1 MAKDDLFEELVPDD
15 DDETSF
21 GSDDTDFQETLASDS
36 TAGTPKDSDGGV
48 DDDTEAETLIGKKGD
63 DNYDSDFRETYAGE
77 PVRVPDRGPDPANET
92 TPEDAETF
100 MGDGPA
106 ETRASDSDLDA
117 TLDTPSPASGSLVPP
132 PVSSGA
138 LRPTKPSNT
147 RSPDKKK
154 PVKPPLPKAI
164 GKYRILKELGQ
175 GGMGSVYLAE
185 QEQPRRKVALKVIR
199 AGLVNEQ
206 LLRRFDAEAQLL
218 GRLSHPG
225 IGLIYEA
232 GTAITEAG
240 ETPYFAMEFI
250 DGVTLGQHI
259 KDNKLGTRARLE
271 LFSKVCDA
279 VQHAHAKGIIHRDLK
294 PANIMVDRTGQ
305 PKILDFGVARATDS
319 DVQTAT
325 QQTDVGQLIGT
336 EPYMSPEQVT
346 ADPGDLDTRS
356 DVYAL
361 GVIMYEL
368 LAGKLPYDLRK
379 KMLHDAVRIIRE
391 DEPTRLS
398 AINKVFRGDVET
410 IVQKSLEKGKER
422 RYQSANDLAADIR
435 RYLSDEPIQAR
446 PPSTKYQLQ
455 KFAKRN
461 KALVAGAAGVF
472 VALVV
477 GLIASTTFM
486 VRAMAAE
493 RQAEANFVEA
503 ETQRQLAQENLSEA
517 ETQRARAESSLAEA
531 ERQRVLAEEN
541 FVEAETQRERAL
553 QSFEQ
558 AESERVRA
566 VAAEQRASQRFTQ
579 VRTLARTFIFD
590 FHDQIQNLPGSI
602 PARELL
608 VSTASGYLDN
618 LVNDAGDDPTLQI
631 DIAAAYRKVG
641 DVQGLPGQP
650 NLGDTAGAMVSYTR
664 SLALLDALPEG
675 VGDPAALS
683 FERATVLNRIG
694 DIHAVTGRPDL
705 ALERHRE
712 ALGLREA
719 LARRAGSER
728 LSLAVTESLLAVG
741 RDLAALGDIEAA
753 AIETQR
759 AVGVRAQIA
768 SGDAASPSTR
778 RALALGHQ
786 QLAEIYIRTRD
797 FERALGALREARQ
810 IDADSLRDDAAN
822 ASARHGLARTY
833 ILIGDANIALGR
845 FTDAGDVYT
854 FARTISVDLA
864 RRDPDD
870 QLARA
875 GLASADLAI
884 GRMRAIKGEVPGA
897 LAAFRSAASEADSL
911 LAADPAN
918 LPIRNAASRAHE
930 SIGDMLGRLGERDDA
945 LVAYVAARDLIAPIH
960 AADANN
966 RDAARRLA
974 IATSKVGQTRD
985 ALGDAASALAEL
997 TAAHGLATAL
1007 ADVPGATGADLRLA
1021 ATCDY
1026 LLAALHGRLASVAT
1040 DPGVAAEQSAASRG
1054 FLIACAERFAALRD
1068 AGLLDAADADLPERL
1083 MEQAQG
1089 DPDAEA
1095 PDGTPSASAG
1105 G

>member
-21 GSDDTDFQETLASDS
+21 GSDETDFEETLASDS
-36 TAGTPKDSDGGV
+36 TAGVSKDGPGV
-48 DDDTEAETLIGKKGD
+48 DDDTEAETLIGKQGSE
-63 DNYDSDFRETYAGE
+63 NYDSDFRETYAGE
-77 PVRVPDRGPDPANET
+77 PIRVPDRGAVGDET
-92 TPEDAETF
+92 SSDDDETLAGA
-100 MGDGPA
+100 GDGQ
-106 ETRASDSDLDA
+106 TRASDSDLDA
-117 TLDTPSPASGSLVPP
+117 TLDTPSPSSGSLVPP
-132 PVSSGA
+132 PISSGA
-138 LRPTKPSNT
+138 LRPTKASTT
-147 RSPDKKK
+147 RAADKRK
-154 PVKPPLPKAI
+154 PAKPPLPKAI

-240 ETPYFAMEFI
+240 ETPYFAMEYI
-250 DGVTLGQHI
+250 DGVTLIQHV

-271 LFSKVCDA
+271 LFSRVCDA

-336 EPYMSPEQVT
+336 VPYMSPEQVT

-472 VALVV
+472 VALVI

-493 RQAEANFVEA
+493 RLAEANFVEA
-503 ETQRQLAQENLSEA
+503 ETQRQLAQENLTEA
-517 ETQRARAESSLAEA
+517 QTQRARAESSLAEV
-531 ERQRVLAEEN
+531 ERQRALAEAN
-541 FVEAETQRERAL
+541 FIEAETQRERAQ

-618 LVNDAGDDPTLQI
+618 LVSDAGDDPTLQI

-650 NLGDTAGAMVSYTR
+650 NLGDTAGAMQSYTR
-664 SLALLDALPEG
+664 SLSLLDTLPDG
-675 VGDPAALS
+675 VGDPAALRMQ
-683 FERATVLNRIG
+683 RATVLNRIG

-705 ALERHRE
+705 ALARHRE
-712 ALGLREA
+712 ALELREA
-719 LARRAGSER
+719 IAAGDDSAE
-728 LSLAVTESLLAVG
+728 LSLAVSESRLAVG
-741 RDLAALGDIEAA
+741 RDLAALGDLAGAA
-753 AIETQR
+753 AETQR
-759 AVGVRAQIA
+759 AVEARATLA
-768 SGDAASPSTR
+768 SAPKAPPSVL
-778 RALALGHQ
+778 RALAIGHQ
-786 QLAEIYIRTRD
+786 QLAEIHIRTRD
-797 FERALGALREARQ
+797 FERALAALREARQ
-810 IDADSLRDDAAN
+810 IDADAVRSDAAD
-822 ASARHGLARTY
+822 AAARHGLARTY

-845 FTDAGDVYT
+845 FADAGDVYT
-854 FARTISVDLA
+854 FARTISADLA

-897 LAAFRSAASEADSL
+897 LAAFRAAAAEAGAL

-918 LPIRNAASRAHE
+918 LPIRNAASLAQE

-945 LVAYVAARDLIAPIH
+945 LVAYAAARDLIAPVQ
-960 AADANN
+960 AGDSSN
-966 RDAARRLA
+966 REASRRLA
-974 IATSKVGQTRD
+974 ITRSKVGQTL
-985 ALGDAASALAEL
+985 AGLGDLASALDEL
-997 TAAHGLATAL
+997 GSAQTLAVAL
-1007 ADVPGATGADLRLA
+1007 ADA
-1021 ATCDY
+1021 AGSSASDRRFAAACDY
-1026 LLAALHGRLASVAT
+1026 LLGTLHARLASTTT
-1040 DPGVAAEQSAASRG
+1040 DPGLAAEHTAVSRAL
-1054 FLIACAERFAALRD
+1054 LIACAARFAELRED
-1068 AGLLDAADADLPERL
+1068 GLLSATDADLPERVIK
-1083 MEQAQG
+1083 QAEG
-1089 DPDAEA
+1089 PTNAVEPA
-1095 PDGTPSASAG
+1095 GSPAASAG
-1105 G
+1105 R

>member
-21 GSDDTDFQETLASDS
+21 GSDETDFQETLASDS
-36 TAGTPKDSDGGV
+36 TAGTPKESDGGV
-48 DDDTEAETLIGKKGD
+48 DDDTEAETLIGRQGE
-63 DNYDSDFRETYAGE
+63 DNYESDFRETYAGE
-77 PVRVPDRGPDPANET
+77 PVRVPDRGPDAGP
-92 TPEDAETF
+92 PGEDETF
-100 MGDGPA
+100 MGDGA
-106 ETRASDSDLDA
+106 GATRASDSDLDA
-117 TLDTPSPASGSLVPP
+117 TLDTPTPSSGSLVPP
-132 PVSSGA
+132 PISSGA
-138 LRPTKPSNT
+138 LRPTKASTT
-147 RSPDKKK
+147 RAADKRK

-240 ETPYFAMEFI
+240 ETPYFAMEYI
-250 DGVTLGQHI
+250 DGVTLIQHV

-271 LFSKVCDA
+271 LFSRVCDA

-336 EPYMSPEQVT
+336 VPYMSPEQVT

-472 VALVV
+472 VALVI

-503 ETQRQLAQENLSEA
+503 ETQRQLAQENLAEA
-517 ETQRARAESSLAEA
+517 QTQRARAESSLAEA
-531 ERQRVLAEEN
+531 ERQRTLAEQN
-541 FVEAETQRERAL
+541 FAEAETQRERA
-553 QSFEQ
+553 QRSFEQ

-618 LVNDAGDDPTLQI
+618 LVDDAGDDPTLQI

-664 SLALLDALPEG
+664 SLSLLDTLPDG
-675 VGDPAALS
+675 VGDPRSLRIQ
-683 FERATVLNRIG
+683 RATVLNRIG

-705 ALERHRE
+705 ALARHRE
-712 ALGLREA
+712 ALALREA
-719 LARRAGSER
+719 LAAGDGDGEMA
-728 LSLAVTESLLAVG
+728 LAVSESMLAVG
-741 RDLAALGDIEAA
+741 RDLAALGDLDAA
-753 AIETQR
+753 AAETQK
-759 AVGVRAQIA
+759 AVDTR
-768 SGDAASPSTR
+768 SRLAADGALDGAG
-778 RALALGHQ
+778 RALALGYQ
-786 QLAEIYIRTRD
+786 QLADIHIRTRD
-797 FERALGALREARQ
+797 FERALAALRNARQ
-810 IDADSLRDDAAN
+810 IDADAIREDAAN

-833 ILIGDANIALGR
+833 VLIGDANIALGR
-845 FTDAGDVYT
+845 FTDAEDVYA
-854 FARTISVDLA
+854 FARTISSDLA

-897 LAAFRSAASEADSL
+897 LAAFRSAASEADRL

-918 LPIRNAASRAHE
+918 LPTRNAASRAHE
-930 SIGDMLGRLGERDDA
+930 SIGDMLGRLGERDEA
-945 LVAYVAARDLIAPIH
+945 LTAYVRSRDLIAPVH
-960 AADANN
+960 AADPSN
-966 RDAARRLA
+966 REAARRLA
-974 IATSKVGQTRD
+974 IAASKVGQTQG
-985 ALGDAASALAEL
+985 ALGDISSAIEQLG
-997 TAAHGLATAL
+997 AAHGFAIELAAAATASE
-1007 ADVPGATGADLRLA
+1007 ADRRLA
-1021 ATCDY
+1021 ASCEY
-1026 LLAALHGRLASVAT
+1026 LLAMAHERLAAASS
-1040 DPGVAAEQSAASRG
+1040 DPGVAAEHADASRR
-1054 FLIACAERFAALRD
+1054 LLLACAERFTVLRD
-1068 AGLLDAADADLPERL
+1068 EGVLAGAEADLPERL
-1083 MEQAQG
+1083 VRQAAG
-1089 DPDAEA
+1089 DGEAGDAEPA
-1095 PDGTPSASAG
+1095 GDASANAG
-1105 G
+1105 L